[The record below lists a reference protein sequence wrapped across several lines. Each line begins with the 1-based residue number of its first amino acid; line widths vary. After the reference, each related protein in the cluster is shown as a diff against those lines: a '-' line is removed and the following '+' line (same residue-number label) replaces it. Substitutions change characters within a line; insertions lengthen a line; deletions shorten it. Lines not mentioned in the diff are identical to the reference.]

1 MINLRKD
8 TELKIYISAHS
19 TYGMGKA
26 TTRSCF
32 QKLVIHGHWTANT
45 LVYNVVAHKCFSV
58 QCRFTP
64 LPYLEAIKTK
74 QFLRHYLRAAIKW
87 NKLNK
92 WNVITSEFLILL
104 ITLQSIAI
112 LLKNPGFLFS
122 EVLSKCFK
130 LNHHPSL
137 LNYPLT
143 HPTSK

>member
-19 TYGMGKA
+19 TYAMGKA
-26 TTRSCF
+26 TTRICF

-74 QFLRHYLRAAIKW
+74 QFLRHYLRSATKW

-112 LLKNPGFLFS
+112 LLTILFS

-143 HPTSK
+143 HPASK